1 MYKQFSKYHKSCF
14 FLTNLIEQTIF
25 FKNYKRP
32 IFEIARMYELHYI
45 SKILGTLK
53 KNPLDIFFLAK
64 TK

>member
-25 FKNYKRP
+25 LR

>member
-53 KNPLDIFFLAK
+53 KIL
-64 TK
+64 